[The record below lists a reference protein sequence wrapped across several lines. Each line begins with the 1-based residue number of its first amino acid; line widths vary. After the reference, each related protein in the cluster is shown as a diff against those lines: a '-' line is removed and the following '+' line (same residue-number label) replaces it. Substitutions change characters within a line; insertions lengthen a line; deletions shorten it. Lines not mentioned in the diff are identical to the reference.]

1 MKTLW
6 KKYDELTLQCYIDST
21 KNEYSQERWDE
32 AYNVLTEIFAKAK
45 EEKPESMT
53 ELMDFEESID
63 YQYDIGGW
71 LEEYLGHLADEQLFE
86 KTVDVCQDIIETFEW
101 KKDSPAE
108 FRYRLVA
115 AMVAQKKATEALV
128 YCKVWYEQEE
138 DNPVAAS
145 ALIEMLTVTEQFDKA
160 EEILQKFITAETP
173 CDVETENLFSI
184 GSYLYE
190 RSGDEEKKASIDA
203 RMEEYAKQL
212 EQLMSRF
219 SPQDLPF

>member
-6 KKYDELTLQCYIDST
+6 KKYDEITLQCYIDST

-32 AYNVLTEIFAKAK
+32 AYSVLNEIFMKAKA
-45 EEKPESMT
+45 EKPENMA

-63 YQYDIGGW
+63 YQYDINGW
-71 LEEYLGHLADEQLFE
+71 LGEYLDHLAEEQLFE
-86 KTVDVCQDIIETFEW
+86 QTVDVCQNIIETFDW

-108 FRYRLVA
+108 YRYRLVA

-145 ALIEMLTVTEQFDKA
+145 AFIEMLTVTEQFDKA
-160 EEILQKFITAETP
+160 EEVLNKFITEDTV
-173 CDVETENLFSI
+173 CDVQNENLFSI
-184 GSYLYE
+184 ASYLYE
-190 RSGDEEKKASIDA
+190 RSGQEEKKDSIDA
-203 RMEEYAKQL
+203 RMLSYVAQL
-212 EQLMSRF
+212 EDLMSRF
-219 SPQDLPF
+219 GQQDLPF